1 MSNFLKFIEE
11 DIEAKKT
18 LLSTIPTKTKTN
30 RKKYNEKIDVIA
42 EKYEVYKAHVKKY
55 ITVKSRSFDIK
66 RKDSDL
72 EKISNRVST
81 LEHVRF
87 ILNPTNTYF
96 EKMGFDNLVYE
107 LSNYYEFNFNSLN
120 DIINQF
126 LKKFELAGIRLTSD
140 DFNYTY
146 YVNEYM
152 SAFFEARTGLD
163 PNYEKVSEIFEKIYW
178 VNPEIIQHI
187 ELNFRK
193 LIKKH
198 SKKFIAYIDK
208 LEKEVLIENGVN
220 NYEDCL
226 RKLKYVYDE
235 LVLADKENIC
245 DIIELAKAG
254 SIDMTNYFEDSK
266 VKSSTYSA
274 LMIDPFN
281 LNDEE
286 TMGKFYDSL
295 EKLKLNIEEYANY
308 LKFLPLINDFKNTY
322 NNQLVDNDKAM
333 AIANCEKNLKMIELQ
348 IAERE
353 NKIEKINKRLFGGK
367 LSFFESKNDDAI
379 KRLKIDS
386 IKLAKELY
394 DLYKAYDHEFFKS
407 KVLSILNRS
416 VTVSE
421 LLHLYYSFD
430 YFKKMA
436 IRKVFNIT
444 TYEEIIN
451 YSDMFDL
458 FAMNPTN
465 IITNGIFV
473 FDENN
478 VAKII
483 MNKYRLDN
491 INLTDEMLL
500 EEELPNLL
508 EKINYLL
515 RNNVI
520 EKSST
525 TVEKIWFMAQVEK
538 IKNDEKKKS

>member
-18 LLSTIPTKTKTN
+18 LLSTMPTKTKTN

>member
-18 LLSTIPTKTKTN
+18 LLSTMPTKTKTN

-286 TMGKFYDSL
+286 TMRKFYDSL

-308 LKFLPLINDFKNTY
+308 LKFLPLINDLKNTY

-333 AIANCEKNLKMIELQ
+333 AIANSEKNLKMIELQ

>member
-18 LLSTIPTKTKTN
+18 LLSTMPTKTKTN

-286 TMGKFYDSL
+286 TMRKFYDSL